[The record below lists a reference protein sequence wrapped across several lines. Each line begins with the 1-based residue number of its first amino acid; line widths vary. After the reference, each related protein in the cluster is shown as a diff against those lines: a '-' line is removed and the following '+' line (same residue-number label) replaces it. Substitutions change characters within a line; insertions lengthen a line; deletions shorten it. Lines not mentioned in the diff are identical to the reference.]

1 MISEDCGV
9 HSGVGE
15 RISYQSA
22 EALTYTYCWAGLK
35 EKNTIFYCIFSI
47 VVGSWNV
54 LGLNVTFTGTVQEKK
69 EKNSLIFGLIALSN

>member
-9 HSGVGE
+9 HRGVGG

-35 EKNTIFYCIFSI
+35 VEAAVFCCMYNIVIGSYSVLAIKCEVYWKCTKVGIRKQLRYWINFS
-47 VVGSWNV
+47 
-54 LGLNVTFTGTVQEKK
+54 
-69 EKNSLIFGLIALSN
+69 